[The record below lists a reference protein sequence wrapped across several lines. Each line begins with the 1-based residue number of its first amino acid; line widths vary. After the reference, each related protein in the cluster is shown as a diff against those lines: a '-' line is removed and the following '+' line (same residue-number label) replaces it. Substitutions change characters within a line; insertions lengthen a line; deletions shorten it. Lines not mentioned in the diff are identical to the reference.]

1 MAEIPILQRCVLDF
15 FASHEAIQFFILR
28 GSDYTIRM
36 GQMLSRA
43 LLLEICKKEIHN
55 IYLPA
60 SLTSPGSLLETQ
72 IFRPQSDWKHYRS
85 CSNYKH

>member
-43 LLLEICKKEIHN
+43 LLLEICKKRIHN
-55 IYLPA
+55 LYA
-60 SLTSPGSLLETQ
+60 SITDITWELVRNTD
-72 IFRPQSDWKHYRS
+72 F
-85 CSNYKH
+85 